1 MGCAP
6 EKWAPTLEFP
16 PQLNILFS
24 FASVCLLFML
34 CFPLEYFL
42 YAFYTGQQFYKLVS
56 QSIFWL
62 LMSSAKKNAIKNFM
76 RVSRG
81 MFTCEMFQVCNH
93 SVLISCL
100 GMGFGHRNCVVVGC
114 PNSGKWAKQTCTVH
128 ACLNGTHTCDCEP
141 PFKLF
146 PFPTEKK
153 DSEGRRRWKENIKR
167 EKRKGK
173 VWTPKNSSRV
183 CSVHFKDGQPTNEN
197 PDPTEDLGYNVNFK
211 VVGGKRKN
219 PLDRSKIIPEKKPRK
234 AKKSGEEVSEV
245 LVEQEIPNHSDTCVS
260 EITGTAPETTANA
273 GNCSTAPEAEFF
285 VNNCCPEKDLRIQEL
300 QEQLKKAENEL
311 KILKEKLEKVEE
323 KKGLKCGDLKTDKEV
338 NLLTGIPSR
347 VSIWCVI
354 WYGQEKCKEIK
365 ILDWSCEVNT
375 ERQKFQEK
383 SEEVW
388 PKKGTYRKRWIFID
402 YHETSS

>member
-1 MGCAP
+1 MRSREVSTNSRISATT
-6 EKWAPTLEFP
+6 EYSF
-16 PQLNILFS
+16 QLR
-24 FASVCLLFML
+24 VCL
-34 CFPLEYFL
+34 PLIYAVFSTGILPLRLL
-42 YAFYTGQQFYKLVS
+42 YWSVKLVS

-62 LMSSAKKNAIKNFM
+62 LMSSTKKNAIKNFM

-81 MFTCEMFQVCNH
+81 MSTCEMFQVCNH

-197 PDPTEDLGYNVNFK
+197 PDPTEDLGYNVNSK

-234 AKKSGEEVSEV
+234 AKK
-245 LVEQEIPNHSDTCVS
+245 
-260 EITGTAPETTANA
+260 
-273 GNCSTAPEAEFF
+273 
-285 VNNCCPEKDLRIQEL
+285 
-300 QEQLKKAENEL
+300 
-311 KILKEKLEKVEE
+311 
-323 KKGLKCGDLKTDKEV
+323 
-338 NLLTGIPSR
+338 
-347 VSIWCVI
+347 
-354 WYGQEKCKEIK
+354 
-365 ILDWSCEVNT
+365 
-375 ERQKFQEK
+375 
-383 SEEVW
+383 
-388 PKKGTYRKRWIFID
+388 KRRRSF
-402 YHETSS
+402 